1 MSRFKKKKGKKIG
14 AISTA
19 SLPDIVFMLLF
30 FFMVATVL
38 REVDLKITNEIP
50 RAEEI
55 KKLKRKSL
63 IMHIYVGS
71 GKFGE
76 LKGIP
81 NLIQLDD
88 AISEIKDIGPY
99 LELRR
104 ARVTAEN
111 EKKLLTTSFKA
122 DKDAEMGFI
131 NEIFIELRR
140 YSPFGHP
147 ISYTAK
153 KPIPERK

>member
-1 MSRFKKKKGKKIG
+1 MSRFRKKKGKKIG

-30 FFMVATVL
+30 FFMVATVM
-38 REVDLKITNEIP
+38 REVDLKLTNELP
-50 RAEEI
+50 KASEI

-71 GKFGE
+71 GKFGD
-76 LKGIP
+76 LKNVP

-88 AISEIKDIGPY
+88 AISEVKDIGPY
-99 LELRR
+99 LEMRR
-104 ARVTAEN
+104 SKVTAEN

-122 DKDAEMGFI
+122 DENAQMFFI
-131 NEIFIELRR
+131 NEIMTELRR
-140 YSPFGHP
+140 YSPFGHQFH
-147 ISYTAK
+147 TLQ
-153 KPIPERK
+153 RK